1 MAIYRSPDRSFNAG
15 VPSQGSDSFAVL
27 PEGMI
32 VGEYPA
38 QFVQDIPTAFSQTL
52 AAYTVVGL
60 NAAGEVVAATWNAT
74 PASAIKPI
82 GILMYPVTTGASG
95 AKPAARVL
103 RSGCVNPDRL
113 VWGATFDT
121 EAKRLT
127 AFEGSPSP
135 THFVLRKPAHN
146 TPVLP

>member
-1 MAIYRSPDRSFNAG
+1 MATYSAPDRTFDAG
-15 VPSQGSDSFAVL
+15 VPAQWSDDFAVT
-27 PEGMI
+27 PEGLI

-38 QFVQDIPTAFSQTL
+38 QFVEDKPTAYSQTL

-60 NAAGEVVAATWNAT
+60 NASGEVVKATWNAT
-74 PASAIKPI
+74 PASAVKPI

-95 AKPAARVL
+95 DKLAARVL

-113 VWGATFDT
+113 VWDSSFDT
-121 EAKRLT
+121 DAKKLN
-127 AFEGSPSP
+127 AFEGSASP
-135 THFVLRKPAHN
+135 TQFVLRKLAQY